1 MQRTAHPNARR
12 GFSAHAARTTLKRHV
27 ATAAAGVLMLAAA
40 GLPITSF
47 AQSCSQLR
55 ADLGVAQSRFARTFV
70 DSPGS
75 TIVWGMCSSTGAEE
89 YRRTRDAGAA
99 LAKYMTCAGMACLLT
114 DSYGN
119 CLTVQ
124 RDLFSVALTAAE
136 AEQRLKGR
144 C

>member
-1 MQRTAHPNARR
+1 MQRTADPNPLR
-12 GFSAHAARTTLKRHV
+12 GLVVNTTRASLKRKL
-27 ATAAAGVLMLAAA
+27 ATAAAGALLLAAA

-47 AQSCSQLR
+47 AQTCPQLR
-55 ADLGVAQSRFARTFV
+55 YEQNVAQTRFARIFV

-75 TIVWGMCSSTGAEE
+75 TIVWGMCSSTASDE
-89 YRRTRDAGAA
+89 YQRTKDAGAA
-99 LAKYMTCAGMACLLT
+99 LAAYMTCAGMACLLT

-124 RDLFSVALTAAE
+124 RDLFSVALKAVE
-136 AEQRLKGR
+136 AEQRLKQR